1 LALQRIV
8 CAMFRLNKLKNSG
21 NAKLALF
28 MVAALFLIWLIEPRV
43 SQWAD
48 SDQNAAPLPKAD
60 VNQNQA
66 ESKQTATPTVPALM
80 PGVDPFKAHIEKN
93 GLAPAPVTNSASNS
107 QNTSA
112 GFMNSPA
119 GNPVTQPGADP
130 FKAFLDKQKQQ
141 SKDAGVSP
149 FGK

>member
-1 LALQRIV
+1 
-8 CAMFRLNKLKNSG
+8 MSRLNKLKNSG

-28 MVAALFLIWLIEPRV
+28 MVAALFLIWLVQPSL
-43 SQWAD
+43 SQWAGR
-48 SDQNAAPLPKAD
+48 DQNADSLPKAD

-66 ESKQTATPTVPALM
+66 ESKQTSTPTVPALM

-93 GLAPAPVTNSASNS
+93 GLAPAPVKNSASNS
-107 QNTSA
+107 QNTA
-112 GFMNSPA
+112 ADLMKSPVS
-119 GNPVTQPGADP
+119 NPATQSGADP

-149 FGK
+149 FEK